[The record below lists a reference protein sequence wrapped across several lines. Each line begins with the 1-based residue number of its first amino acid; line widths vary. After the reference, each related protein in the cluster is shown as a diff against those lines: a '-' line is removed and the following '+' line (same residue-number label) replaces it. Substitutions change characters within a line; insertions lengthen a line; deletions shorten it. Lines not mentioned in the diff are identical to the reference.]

1 MGYSK
6 TRRER
11 GAPMKRNFGIGAP
24 NTDETVG
31 YVDPSIN
38 AGVIK
43 DDETTTTTTT
53 TTPPPPEKN
62 YLEKENINPDGTKN
76 SEGRRDGLTGG
87 LLDNWI
93 RKNQGKSFLEVL
105 KLDKKSREE
114 RKNKKELEK
123 TTNLANANKA
133 IEDGTATLKQIKLV
147 DKNKEKEKKNKEKER
162 ERLKKEKIKI
172 AKYNKR
178 KKKRKA

>member
-24 NTDETVG
+24 STDETVG

-38 AGVIK
+38 AGINK
-43 DDETTTTTTT
+43 DSETTTTPSPP
-53 TTPPPPEKN
+53 PPPPEQT

-76 SEGRRDGLTGG
+76 IEGRRDGLTGG

-114 RKNKKELEK
+114 RKNKKEEERK
-123 TTNLANANKA
+123 INLANANKA

-147 DKNKEKEKKNKEKER
+147 DKNKEKEEKKRKKEKER
-162 ERLKKEKIKI
+162 LEKEKIKI

>member
-1 MGYSK
+1 
-6 TRRER
+6 
-11 GAPMKRNFGIGAP
+11 MKRNFGIGAP

-105 KLDKKSREE
+105 KLDKKS
-114 RKNKKELEK
+114 NS
-123 TTNLANANKA
+123 TW
-133 IEDGTATLKQIKLV
+133 KLSS
-147 DKNKEKEKKNKEKER
+147 E
-162 ERLKKEKIKI
+162 ISQFP
-172 AKYNKR
+172 
-178 KKKRKA
+178 

>member
-24 NTDETVG
+24 STDETVG

-38 AGVIK
+38 AGINK
-43 DDETTTTTTT
+43 DSETTTTPSPP
-53 TTPPPPEKN
+53 PPPPEQT
-62 YLEKENINPDGTKN
+62 YLEKENINPDGTKTI
-76 SEGRRDGLTGG
+76 EGRRDGLTGG

-114 RKNKKELEK
+114 RKNKRELEK

-147 DKNKEKEKKNKEKER
+147 DKNKEKEEKKRKKEKER
-162 ERLKKEKIKI
+162 LEKEKIKI

>member
-38 AGVIK
+38 AGVNK
-43 DDETTTTTTT
+43 DNETTTTTTPT
-53 TTPPPPEKN
+53 VTTPEPT
-62 YLEKENINPDGTKN
+62 YLEKENINPDGTKTI
-76 SEGRRDGLTGG
+76 EGRRDGLTGG

-114 RKNKKELEK
+114 RKNKKEEERK
-123 TTNLANANKA
+123 INLANANKA

-147 DKNKEKEKKNKEKER
+147 DKNKEKEEKKRKKEI

-178 KKKRKA
+178 KSKRKA